1 MGSKRKLLESKDCVD
16 GLYISEVW
24 TKSMLTKGY
33 TQNKKRAAEQLIYC
47 SRPRT
52 YGDVDKQT
60 AAQVLTSPRSTYIKF
75 NNNYLI
81 ITTMKTNQLTTNE
94 IRFILAVDATWTVLR
109 QPVLTKIYH
118 DEWASLYPRPL
129 SSDGKELT
137 LYGFVFNIMYQEV

>member
-1 MGSKRKLLESKDCVD
+1 
-16 GLYISEVW
+16 
-24 TKSMLTKGY
+24 
-33 TQNKKRAAEQLIYC
+33 
-47 SRPRT
+47 
-52 YGDVDKQT
+52 
-60 AAQVLTSPRSTYIKF
+60 
-75 NNNYLI
+75 
-81 ITTMKTNQLTTNE
+81 MKTNQLTPNE